1 MPAPASIYL
10 VASGETG
17 PGVGPAP
24 APVRRLFPA
33 ECEAVGRLQRPAFGG
48 RTHVPVAVDDAGS
61 CGEGRILAHARVGG
75 GHAGRAP
82 PVRFG
87 RGGHAAKGRV
97 YHLPAWRY
105 TSRGPGKAGSRPL

>member
-17 PGVGPAP
+17 PGAGPPA

-48 RTHVPVAVDDAGS
+48 RAHVPVAVDDAGS
-61 CGEGRILAHARVGG
+61 CGEGRVLAHPRVAGG
-75 GHAGRAP
+75 YTGRAP

-87 RGGHAAKGRV
+87 RGGRAAKGRFDR
-97 YHLPAWRY
+97 LPAWR
-105 TSRGPGKAGSRPL
+105 

>member
-1 MPAPASIYL
+1 MPAPASAFL

-17 PGVGPAP
+17 HGAGPAP

-33 ECEAVGRLQRPAFGG
+33 ECQAVGRLQRPAFGG
-48 RTHVPVAVDDAGS
+48 RAHVPVAVDDAGS
-61 CGEGRILAHARVGG
+61 CGEGRILAHARVAG

-87 RGGHAAKGRV
+87 RAGAA
-97 YHLPAWRY
+97 A
-105 TSRGPGKAGSRPL
+105 TSRSSILTATSP